1 MFLTSAVYSDILF
14 SNECSEDGEMYN
26 DRTILHCDA
35 NSFFASVETVF
46 HPEYK
51 SVPMAVCGSRE
62 DRHGIVLAKNDL
74 AKACGVK
81 TGEVIWQAKQKCPLL
96 VIAEP
101 HYELYTRFSKEM
113 GRIFYDYTDMIE
125 PFGIDESWLDV
136 TASRRYF
143 GDGISIAEKI
153 RSRVK
158 SELGITVSI
167 GVSFN
172 KVFAKLGSDLKKPDA
187 ITVIGR
193 DDFRQKL
200 YDLPIS
206 DMLFVGAKTKAALS
220 RVGIYTIGDA
230 AECKRQYLVSLLG
243 KTGGQIWDNA
253 NGLDMS
259 QVSPGG
265 YSEKAKSVSNGMT
278 FKRNLKTD
286 ADISFAVYYLADD
299 VARRL
304 RETGARCRCVTI
316 SLRLPDLSRVGKQM
330 TVAPTCLA
338 ADIAKHVLCMIPQIH
353 KEGEIYSLTVHTSDL
368 VYGDD
373 MQECLPFFD
382 DDAKKL
388 GDLEYVIDEIRKK
401 YGNSAIK
408 RASGINNDLR
418 ANKK

>member
-1 MFLTSAVYSDILF
+1 MPFIS
-14 SNECSEDGEMYN
+14 

-35 NSFFASVETVF
+35 NCFFASVETVF

-51 SVPMAVCGSRE
+51 SVPMAVCGSQE

-74 AKACGVK
+74 AKACGVT
-81 TGEVIWQAKQKCPLL
+81 TGEVIWQAKQKCPSL
-96 VIAEP
+96 VIAKP
-101 HYELYTRFSKEM
+101 HYELYTQFSKEM

-136 TASRRYF
+136 TASRKYF

-200 YDLPIS
+200 YGLPIS

-220 RVGIYTIGDA
+220 RVGIYTIGDVA
-230 AECKRQYLVSLLG
+230 GCKRQYLISLLG
-243 KTGGQIWDNA
+243 KTGGALWDNA
-253 NGLDMS
+253 NGLDIS
-259 QVSPGG
+259 EVSKEG
-265 YSEKAKSVSNGMT
+265 YANRAKSVSNGMT
-278 FKRNLKTD
+278 FKRNLRTQS
-286 ADISFAVYYLADD
+286 DISFAVYYLADE
-299 VARRL
+299 VAKRL
-304 RETGARCRCVTI
+304 RATNARCRCVAI
-316 SLRLPDLSRVGKQM
+316 NLRLPDLSHVGKQM

-338 ADIAKHVLCMIPQIH
+338 ADIAKYVLGMIPLIH
-353 KEGEIYSLTVHTSDL
+353 TGGEIYSLTVHTSDL
-368 VYGDD
+368 IYGDD
-373 MQECLPFFD
+373 KQESIFELEPSN
-382 DDAKKL
+382 KKMS
-388 GDLEYVIDEIRKK
+388 DLEYAIDGIHSR
-401 YGNSAIK
+401 YGKGALK
-408 RASGINNDLR
+408 RASGITNQLR
-418 ANKK
+418 ASKR

>member
-1 MFLTSAVYSDILF
+1 MPFIS
-14 SNECSEDGEMYN
+14 

-35 NSFFASVETVF
+35 NCFFASVETMF

-51 SVPMAVCGSRE
+51 SVPMAVCGSQE

-74 AKACGVK
+74 AKACGVA
-81 TGEVIWQAKQKCPLL
+81 TGEVIWQAKQKCPSL
-96 VIAEP
+96 VTATP
-101 HYELYTRFSKEM
+101 HYELYTQFSKEM

-200 YDLPIS
+200 YGLPIS
-206 DMLFVGAKTKAALS
+206 DMLFVGTKTRAALS
-220 RVGIYTIGDA
+220 RVGIYTIGDVA
-230 AECKRQYLVSLLG
+230 GCKRQYLVSLLG
-243 KTGGQIWDNA
+243 KTGGVLWDNA
-253 NGLDMS
+253 NGLDAS
-259 QVSPGG
+259 EVSKDG
-265 YSEKAKSVSNGMT
+265 YTDRAKSVSNGMT
-278 FKRNLKTD
+278 FRRNLRTPS
-286 ADISFAVYYLADD
+286 DISFAVYYLADE
-299 VARRL
+299 VAKRL
-304 RETGARCRCVTI
+304 RATNARCRCVAI
-316 SLRLPDLSRVGKQM
+316 NLRLPDLSHVGKQM

-338 ADIAKHVLCMIPQIH
+338 ADIAKYVLGMIPLIH
-353 KEGEIYSLTVHTSDL
+353 KGGDIYSLTVHTSDL
-368 VYGDD
+368 IYGDD
-373 MQECLPFFD
+373 KQESIFELEPD
-382 DDAKKL
+382 NKKMS
-388 GDLEYVIDEIRKK
+388 DLEFAVDGIHGK
-401 YGNSAIK
+401 YGKSALK
-408 RASGINNDLR
+408 RASGINNELR
-418 ANKK
+418 ASKS

>member
-265 YSEKAKSVSNGMT
+265 YSEKAKSVSSGMT
-278 FKRNLKTD
+278 FRRNLKTQS
-286 ADISFAVYYLADD
+286 DISFAVYYLADE
-299 VARRL
+299 VAKRL
-304 RETGARCRCVTI
+304 RATNARCRCVAI
-316 SLRLPDLSRVGKQM
+316 NLRLPDLSHIGKQM

-338 ADIAKHVLCMIPQIH
+338 ADIAKYVLGMMPLIH
-353 KEGEIYSLTVHTSDL
+353 KGGEIYSLTVHTSDL
-368 VYGDD
+368 IYGDD
-373 MQECLPFFD
+373 KQESLFELEHSN
-382 DDAKKL
+382 KKIS
-388 GDLEYVIDEIRKK
+388 DLEYAVDVIHSR
-401 YGNSAIK
+401 YGKSALK
-408 RASGINNDLR
+408 RASCIRNELR

>member
-1 MFLTSAVYSDILF
+1 MPFLS
-14 SNECSEDGEMYN
+14 

-35 NSFFASVETVF
+35 NCFFASVETVF

-51 SVPMAVCGSRE
+51 SVPMAVCGSQE
-62 DRHGIVLAKNDL
+62 DRHGIVLAKNEL
-74 AKACGVK
+74 AKACGVA
-81 TGEVIWQAKQKCPLL
+81 TGEVIWQAKQKCPSL
-96 VIAEP
+96 VIAMP
-101 HYELYTRFSKEM
+101 HYELYAQFSKEM

-206 DMLFVGAKTKAALS
+206 DMLFVGAKTRAALS
-220 RVGIYTIGDA
+220 RVGIYTIGDVA
-230 AECKRQYLVSLLG
+230 GCKRQYLISLLG
-243 KTGGQIWDNA
+243 KTGGELWDNA
-253 NGLDMS
+253 NGLDIS
-259 QVSPGG
+259 EVSKEG
-265 YSEKAKSVSNGMT
+265 YADRAKSVSNGMT
-278 FKRNLKTD
+278 FKRNLRTQS
-286 ADISFAVYYLADD
+286 DISFAVYYLADE
-299 VARRL
+299 VAKRL
-304 RETGARCRCVTI
+304 RATNARCRCVAI
-316 SLRLPDLSRVGKQM
+316 NLRLPDLSHVGKQM

-338 ADIAKHVLCMIPQIH
+338 ADIAKYALRMIPLIH
-353 KEGEIYSLTVHTSDL
+353 NGGEIYSLTVHTSDL
-368 VYGDD
+368 IYGYEK
-373 MQECLPFFD
+373 QESIFELEPGN
-382 DDAKKL
+382 KKMS
-388 GDLEYVIDEIRKK
+388 DLEYAVDGIHIR
-401 YGNSAIK
+401 YGKGALK
-408 RASGINNDLR
+408 RASGIMNELR
-418 ANKK
+418 ANIK